1 MVNET
6 TLYNEL
12 EKLTYNYRTYVLY
25 NIRKKCYYK
34 INHYKHIGGI
44 LMTREEMMKEILE
57 EEEELSKKLI
67 EHLKQNNIYN
77 ILKQRNSNFSA

>member
-1 MVNET
+1 
-6 TLYNEL
+6 
-12 EKLTYNYRTYVLY
+12 
-25 NIRKKCYYK
+25 
-34 INHYKHIGGI
+34 
-44 LMTREEMMKEILE
+44 MTREEMMKEILE